1 MEKKIF
7 KLVLSKYKLIYS
19 IYQTNLTCTAMWT
32 Q

>member
-19 IYQTNLTCTAMWT
+19 IYQTNLTCTAM
-32 Q
+32 